1 MKKHHVA
8 YASIACVAAIA
19 SFVYFSKSA
28 GSAGMLATGDRS
40 QRPDQA
46 GMAAKPAHADDEGS
60 MRAGIQRRSEVS
72 PDAARAGIRP
82 GQRNAAYLPIEST
95 LIQQGALSAAAIDGL
110 LSNRGRFQSMVRVLG
125 EQSAVDPEAVQLT
138 RGYRNALERKLGES
152 GLAGQFSEFA
162 CGLSLCAGE
171 IRGTGSVAS
180 TAALPDAFLG
190 NRAYPIHV
198 FTDRHL
204 DTGGGQY
211 SYLFVFSVDPS
222 ANRVR
227 LPPARPKS

>member
-8 YASIACVAAIA
+8 YASIACVAVIA
-19 SFVYFSKSA
+19 AFVYFSRPA
-28 GSAGMLATGDRS
+28 GSTGMLASGDRN
-40 QRPDQA
+40 QRPDQSV
-46 GMAAKPAHADDEGS
+46 MAAKPAHADDAAELRSGTPQRS
-60 MRAGIQRRSEVS
+60 QVIPNPAIAGL
-72 PDAARAGIRP
+72 RP
-82 GQRNAAYLPIEST
+82 GQRQAGYLPVENT
-95 LIQQGALSAAAIDGL
+95 LIRQGALSAAAIDGL
-110 LSNRGRFQSMVRVLG
+110 LSDHGRFQSMVRQLG
-125 EQSAVDPEAVQLT
+125 EQGAVDPEAVELT

-171 IRGTGSVAS
+171 LRGTGSVAI
-180 TAALPDAFLG
+180 TATLPDALLG
-190 NRAYPIHV
+190 NAAYPIHV
-198 FTDRHL
+198 FTDRRL

-222 ANRVR
+222 VSRVR